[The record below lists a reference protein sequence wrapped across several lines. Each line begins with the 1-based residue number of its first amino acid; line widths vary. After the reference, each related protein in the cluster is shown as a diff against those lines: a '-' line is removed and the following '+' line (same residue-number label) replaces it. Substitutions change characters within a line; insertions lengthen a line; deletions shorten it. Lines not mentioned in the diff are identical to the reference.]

1 MSIRKPKFWDYKELS
16 SIAIFLLPISFF
28 LILLSFLK
36 KKLTIT
42 KNFKVPILCVGNIYI
57 GGTGKTPLSIKLYE
71 ILKSL
76 KKNPAI
82 IKKYYKNQRDE
93 IDLIR
98 KVTKNV
104 IVGSTRAEA
113 VLSAQNKGY
122 DSLILDDGYQD
133 YSIKK
138 DLNILC
144 FNEKQLLGNGLTL
157 PSGPLRE
164 SASGV
169 KNSKLII
176 INGKKNIKFERKI
189 KEFSNKIKIFYSNY
203 IPINYGKFKNKKLIA
218 FAGIGNPENFFSLL
232 KQCKLD
238 VKKKVSF
245 PDHYLYTKKDLKNLR
260 ALSKR
265 NNCEL
270 ITTEKDYF
278 RIKNLGYG
286 NINFLLIKLK
296 ILKKLELI
304 EELKKYI

>member
-1 MSIRKPKFWDYKELS
+1 
-16 SIAIFLLPISFF
+16 
-28 LILLSFLK
+28 
-36 KKLTIT
+36 
-42 KNFKVPILCVGNIYI
+42 
-57 GGTGKTPLSIKLYE
+57 
-71 ILKSL
+71 
-76 KKNPAI
+76 
-82 IKKYYKNQRDE
+82 
-93 IDLIR
+93 
-98 KVTKNV
+98 
-104 IVGSTRAEA
+104 
-113 VLSAQNKGY
+113 
-122 DSLILDDGYQD
+122 
-133 YSIKK
+133 
-138 DLNILC
+138 LC

>member
-57 GGTGKTPLSIKLYE
+57 GGTGKTPLAIKLYE

-144 FNEKQLLGNGLTL
+144 FNGKQLLGNGLTI

-164 SASGV
+164 SMSGV
-169 KNSKLII
+169 KNSKVII

-189 KEFSNKIKIFYSNY
+189 KEFSSKIKIYYSNY
-203 IPINYGKFKNKKLIA
+203 IPIN
-218 FAGIGNPENFFSLL
+218 
-232 KQCKLD
+232 
-238 VKKKVSF
+238 
-245 PDHYLYTKKDLKNLR
+245 
-260 ALSKR
+260 
-265 NNCEL
+265 
-270 ITTEKDYF
+270 
-278 RIKNLGYG
+278 
-286 NINFLLIKLK
+286 
-296 ILKKLELI
+296 
-304 EELKKYI
+304 